1 MASIDRSGRAGSVA
15 AGDRSPA
22 VRLDWSALFA
32 GTLIGWGA
40 MLLLSLIGI
49 VLGLSVI
56 DPFASRPV
64 ASNAGA
70 AIWGAL
76 SAAVSSFIGAFAV
89 VRLAGGRRRNES
101 LVHGLVS
108 WAMSLLLAGFIALFA
123 AGVAAFT
130 RTPVRNTAVGKG
142 ARGQTAALVATTGN
156 GPSIAI
162 SATGGVL
169 LALLASL
176 LASAAAASRAS
187 GVPFSQELRQWRRGG
202 REDRVS
208 EPPLDA
214 EAEARREQTTILP
227 PTH

>member
-1 MASIDRSGRAGSVA
+1 MAASQRTPDSEAAADRAR
-15 AGDRSPA
+15 P

-40 MLLLSLIGI
+40 MLLFSLVGMI
-49 VLGLSVI
+49 LGLSVI
-56 DPFASRPV
+56 DPFASGPV

-76 SAAVSSFIGAFAV
+76 TAAVSSFIGAFAV
-89 VRLAGGRRRNES
+89 VRLAGERRRAES
-101 LVHGLVS
+101 LLHGLVS
-108 WAMSLLLAGFIALFA
+108 WGMSLLLAGFIALFA

-156 GPSIAI
+156 GSLIAI

-169 LALLASL
+169 LALVGSL
-176 LASAAAASRAS
+176 LASAAAASRSS
-187 GVPFSQELRQWRRGG
+187 GVPVSEQLRLWRRGSNG
-202 REDRVS
+202 SRPP
-208 EPPLDA
+208 EPPLTA
-214 EAEARREQTTILP
+214 EAQARREQTTILP

>member
-1 MASIDRSGRAGSVA
+1 MASIDSSGSAGTVA
-15 AGDRSPA
+15 AGDRNPP

-40 MLLLSLIGI
+40 MLLFSLIGMT
-49 VLGLSVI
+49 LGLSVI

-76 SAAVSSFIGAFAV
+76 SAAISSFIGAFAV
-89 VRLAGGRRRNES
+89 VRLAGERRRTES

-108 WAMSLLLAGFIALFA
+108 WGMSLLLAGFIAIFA

-156 GPSIAI
+156 GPLIAI
-162 SATGGVL
+162 TATGGVL
-169 LALLASL
+169 LALVASL
-176 LASAAAASRAS
+176 LASAAAASRSS
-187 GVPFSQELRQWRRGG
+187 GMPFSQELGQWRRGG
-202 REDRVS
+202 KEDRVS
-208 EPPLDA
+208 EPPPNA
-214 EAEARREQTTILP
+214 EAARREQTTILP

>member
-1 MASIDRSGRAGSVA
+1 MAAIDRSVSAGSA
-15 AGDRSPA
+15 AGAGRDQP

-40 MLLLSLIGI
+40 MLLLSLIGMI
-49 VLGLSVI
+49 LGLSVI

-76 SAAVSSFIGAFAV
+76 SAAVSAFIGAFAV
-89 VRLAGGRRRNES
+89 VRLAGERRRTES

-108 WAMSLLLAGFIALFA
+108 WGMSLLLAGFIALFA

-142 ARGQTAALVATTGN
+142 TRGQTAALVATTGN
-156 GPSIAI
+156 GPLIAI

-169 LALLASL
+169 LALVGSL
-176 LASAAAASRAS
+176 LASAAAASRSS
-187 GVPFSQELRQWRRGG
+187 GVPFSQELRLWRRGSNG
-202 REDRVS
+202 DRLS
-208 EPPLDA
+208 EPPLTP
-214 EAEARREQTTILP
+214 EAEARRQQTTILP